1 MRAVIS
7 QQSLLLTKSR
17 ASDLIP
23 ALDKFRIEIGKLT
36 KFTHKQGKFLK
47 GIRLKFMQI
56 VQICTSLIYIS
67 PGVIQVKHRL
77 AWIINLE
84 RQREDHPLKERCLSA
99 YVYCIC
105 DVGIK
110 VVCCLDH
117 RF

>member
-1 MRAVIS
+1 MTPAVMIQLES
-7 QQSLLLTKSR
+7 V
-17 ASDLIP
+17 
-23 ALDKFRIEIGKLT
+23 LDQNYKRKPIHPNNRIEIGKLT